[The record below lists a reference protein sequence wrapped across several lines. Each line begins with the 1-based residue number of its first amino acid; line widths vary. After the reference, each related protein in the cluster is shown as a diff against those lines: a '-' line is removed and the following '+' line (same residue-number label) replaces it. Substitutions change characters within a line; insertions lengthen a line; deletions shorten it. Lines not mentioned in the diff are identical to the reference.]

1 MVQINFCLVF
11 SNKNY
16 NNMTA
21 SILLNT
27 GIISYNAEN
36 PDVIFNIINNKKI
49 DFIFLDLDFA
59 NNASFKFLDK
69 LKEDE
74 KYSSL
79 YIIITSF
86 NTNEKFIKELQKYN
100 IISFI
105 AKPLTKELIETK
117 INLILNKFRNHF
129 SKRKHIRV
137 QPSKDELMR
146 ISFKL
151 KNKKHLTAKIIDISL
166 GGIAA
171 LLYTNYQNI
180 ELKPG
185 NLIEHIIFEAHNKEI
200 DVDAK
205 IINKKETFIALKF
218 THFYNNSN
226 KDLTKYIMKK
236 LSV

>member
-1 MVQINFCLVF
+1 
-11 SNKNY
+11 
-16 NNMTA
+16 MTA
-21 SILLNT
+21 NILLNA
-27 GIISYNAEN
+27 GIISCNAEN